1 MKTAKLK
8 LEQAKKRIGELD
20 KLIKS
25 TFEQFILGNLEE
37 DRYKSLIA
45 DYEEEQRAVKKFVA
59 ESETEVQ
66 TAKEESV
73 DLKVFLD
80 AIRECTDINE
90 LTPTL
95 VNTLIKKIEV
105 FNSVQGT
112 DGKSMFRLLFTSVR
126 SGLLLFPMKK
136 N

>member
-1 MKTAKLK
+1 MP
-8 LEQAKKRIGELD
+8 
-20 KLIKS
+20 S
-25 TFEQFILGNLEE
+25 H
-37 DRYKSLIA
+37 
-45 DYEEEQRAVKKFVA
+45 EEEQRTVKEFVS
-59 ESETEVQ
+59 ESEAAVQ

-105 FNSVQGT
+105 FNSVKGT
-112 DGKSMFRLLFTSVR
+112 DEKKHVPIAVHFRAVGIITIPDEKELIEAMNEMSKSPV
-126 SGLLLFPMKK
+126 
-136 N
+136 NVA

>member
-1 MKTAKLK
+1 M
-8 LEQAKKRIGELD
+8 D

-25 TFEQFILGNLEE
+25 TFEQFILGSLEE
-37 DRYKSLIA
+37 ERYKALVA
-45 DYEEEQRAVKKFVA
+45 DYEEEQRTVKEFVS
-59 ESETEVQ
+59 ESEAAVQ

-105 FNSVQGT
+105 FNSVKGT
-112 DGKSMFRLLFTSVR
+112 DGKSMFRLQFTSVR
-126 SGLLLFPMKK
+126 SG
-136 N
+136 